1 MGVKSIVATV
11 LVLAGIIGLI
21 IGIAGIFGKNL
32 TAQSPWI
39 FAILGFVFFSS
50 GIGLL
55 KSTGPRGA

>member
-21 IGIAGIFGKNL
+21 IGIAGIFGKKM

>member
-21 IGIAGIFGKNL
+21 IGITGIFGKNV

-55 KSTGPRGA
+55 KNTGPRGA

>member
-1 MGVKSIVATV
+1 MVATV

-21 IGIAGIFGKNL
+21 IGIAGIFGKNM

>member
-11 LVLAGIIGLI
+11 LILVGVVGLI

-55 KSTGPRGA
+55 KSTGARGA